1 MRNEREGSVR
11 ADLLQDVAID
21 IDNEIPL
28 LARKLNWIN
37 TGREHFPSACSAR
50 AWVKTIWKRSLDL
63 VQVTL
68 MVEPAQN

>member
-1 MRNEREGSVR
+1 MRNAREGSVR
-11 ADLLQDVAID
+11 TDLLQDVAID

-28 LARKLNWIN
+28 LARKLYWIN

-50 AWVKTIWKRSLDL
+50 TWVKTVWKRSLSL